1 MGSIGR
7 EKILSSLLWRFL
19 ERIGAQGVSFIV
31 SLVLARML
39 APEAYGTIALVTV
52 FIAILQVFVDSGL
65 GNALIQKKDAD
76 DVDFSSVFYFNIC
89 ICSALYLVLFLC
101 APLIGIFYNDNTLVP
116 IVRVLGIT
124 LIISGLKNVQQAY
137 VSKTLQFKKFFYST
151 LIGTVGSAV
160 VGIIMAYFDFGV
172 WALVF
177 QNLLNG
183 VIDTLILWG
192 TVRWR
197 PKRVFSIERLLVL
210 VNFGWK
216 ILASSLLHTVYTNLR
231 SLIIGKMYTT
241 ADLAYYNK
249 GRSFPVL
256 VVSNINTSIDS
267 VLFPAMSNYQ
277 DSIAKVKA
285 LTRRSIMVSSYIMWP
300 MMIGLAVVAEPLI
313 VLLLT
318 DKWLPAVPFLQI
330 VCFSF
335 ALEPLQTANLNAI
348 RSLGRSDITLK
359 LEIIK
364 KTISIGILILSMKYG
379 VIAIAL
385 SGVVYAVIATVLNAF
400 PNKNLLHYGYFEQL
414 RDIMPS
420 LIMAV
425 VMGIIIYPIASLP
438 IHLCFIL
445 GLQIIIGSAVYLLLS
460 IIFKVEPYLYI
471 IDIIKNFR
479 RKV

>member
-183 VIDTLILWG
+183 VIDTLILWV

>member
-183 VIDTLILWG
+183 VIDTLILWV

-277 DSIAKVKA
+277 DSVAKVKA

-460 IIFKVEPYLYI
+460 IIFKAEPYLYI